1 VRVGEGPVHVIET
14 EADQLFNDIK
24 PEMMAKMP
32 SYKGDLELINH
43 SAGSLTSQAYHK
55 RWVVKN
61 ELLAQAAEESSVA
74 AAWLGGRSYPQ
85 QRMNDAWTL
94 ALGGHFHDTAAGTAT
109 PRAYEFAWNDDTI
122 VANQFAGILT
132 SATEAVASG
141 MNTQGSGSRWL
152 SSTRLTSTVRTWWK
166 RPYRLQARPHRRC
179 A

>member
-1 VRVGEGPVHVIET
+1 
-14 EADQLFNDIK
+14 
-24 PEMMAKMP
+24 MMAKMP

-61 ELLAQAAEESSVA
+61 ELLAEAAEESSGA

-141 MNTQGSGSRWL
+141 MNTQGSGTPLVVFNSLNIDREDLVERSEERRVGKGGRSRG
-152 SSTRLTSTVRTWWK
+152 S
-166 RPYRLQARPHRRC
+166 PD
-179 A
+179 

>member
-1 VRVGEGPVHVIET
+1 
-14 EADQLFNDIK
+14 
-24 PEMMAKMP
+24 MMAKMP

-61 ELLAQAAEESSVA
+61 ELLAEAAEESSGA

-141 MNTQGSGSRWL
+141 MNTQGSGTPLVIFNSLNIDREDL
-152 SSTRLTSTVRTWWK
+152 IEANVPFAGAAAQAGGGDGTECQRTTHPIEHGTV
-166 RPYRLQARPHRRC
+166 L
-179 A
+179 